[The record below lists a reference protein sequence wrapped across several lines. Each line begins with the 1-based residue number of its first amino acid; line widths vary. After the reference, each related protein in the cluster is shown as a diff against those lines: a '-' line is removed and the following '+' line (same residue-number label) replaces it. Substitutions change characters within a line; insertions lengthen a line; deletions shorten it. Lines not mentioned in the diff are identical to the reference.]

1 MFVMKMMVDYL
12 ERLMKDQQF
21 LLSFL
26 MEKFVVQENNVF
38 HWALSLSVQCSRSDC
53 DLSYG

>member
-1 MFVMKMMVDYL
+1 MFVKKMMVDYL
-12 ERLMKDQQF
+12 EQLMKDRQF

-26 MEKFVVQENNVF
+26 TEKFVVQENNVF
-38 HWALSLSVQCSRSDC
+38 HWELSLSAPCLRSDC